1 MGLEDKI
8 NNYSTFHKS
17 TGQEESFPASGGKNP
32 FLSASLRCCKDYQDK
47 LQGTTLVSI
56 YHKLLLKILRRATYV

>member
-17 TGQEESFPASGGKNP
+17 TGQEESFPASGEKNP
-32 FLSASLRCCKDYQDK
+32 FPKRICKM
-47 LQGTTLVSI
+47 L
-56 YHKLLLKILRRATYV
+56 